1 MSGCP
6 QLNELTRRL
15 GINATGNLPAVET
28 ELRLL
33 TLILCMEVRRLVLP
47 LEHPNHNPEE
57 SRNDRHAIEFTV
69 ARKIRVAV

>member
-1 MSGCP
+1 MS
-6 QLNELTRRL
+6 NESTSRPGVNVPSYHLA
-15 GINATGNLPAVET
+15 IET
-28 ELRLL
+28 KLRLL

-47 LEHPNHNPEE
+47 VEHPNHNPEE